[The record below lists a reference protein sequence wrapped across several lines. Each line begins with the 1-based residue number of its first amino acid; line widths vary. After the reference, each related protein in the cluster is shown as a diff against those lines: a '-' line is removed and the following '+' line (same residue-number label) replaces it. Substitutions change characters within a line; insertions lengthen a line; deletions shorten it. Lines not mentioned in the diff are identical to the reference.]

1 MDIFYAG
8 VLQLGSGGDFTHPP
22 REHPEALVWRWPRS
36 RKLLLAWLR
45 APRGR
50 GMRVLLLLCLA
61 ALATSSSVKQE
72 KGEFPSMLEG
82 GVPPDGDPG
91 VRGPTHEPVSQLQA
105 DFTLLDRGSGLR
117 VEVFCQASSG
127 SPPITY
133 RLVRRNGHIHMQ
145 QTRNPGQPANFSFPL
160 NQTSA
165 WFRCQAENNISVQ
178 HTPFTLVPP
187 GELPQGPTFM
197 LAGCLISIIAIFSWK
212 LSRTKQIR
220 SGKTVG

>member
-1 MDIFYAG
+1 SLPATP
-8 VLQLGSGGDFTHPP
+8 VLPP
-22 REHPEALVWRWPRS
+22 S
-36 RKLLLAWLR
+36 
-45 APRGR
+45 
-50 GMRVLLLLCLA
+50 
-61 ALATSSSVKQE
+61 
-72 KGEFPSMLEG
+72 
-82 GVPPDGDPG
+82 
-91 VRGPTHEPVSQLQA
+91 PTLPEPVSQLQA

-160 NQTSA
+160 NQTSD

-187 GELPQGPTFM
+187 GELPQGPTFT
-197 LAGCLISIIAIFSWK
+197 LAACLISIIAVFSWK
-212 LSRTKQIR
+212 LSWTKQISFR
-220 SGKTVG
+220 RKQQTEKKQEPVRTN